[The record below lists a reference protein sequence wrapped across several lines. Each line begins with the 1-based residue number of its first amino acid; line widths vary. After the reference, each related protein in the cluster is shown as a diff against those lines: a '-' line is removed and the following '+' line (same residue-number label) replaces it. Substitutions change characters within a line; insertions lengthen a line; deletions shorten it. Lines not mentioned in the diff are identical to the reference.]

1 MQKFLESKNLLIN
14 LIYSIIEVCRAVNFL
29 RLSVKILISKI

>member
-14 LIYSIIEVCRAVNFL
+14 KFNIYSIIAVCRIVNF
-29 RLSVKILISKI
+29 KIIDENPNF